1 MDLFKQLSD
10 GVKAGV
16 DMTQGAV
23 KGAVDLSK
31 QGIDGAMDLTSK
43 GTGMVAGPLGDVANA
58 TVMKIPGADAVKE
71 AGEKGLKSAT
81 DLTASAVGTTLDATK
96 GGLGVV
102 MAGANGVFDTVGVN
116 AGFQVSKS

>member
-1 MDLFKQLSD
+1 MVLRAVLTAHLHSENTRIQAAMDLFKQLSD

-43 GTGMVAGPLGDVANA
+43 GTDMVAGPLGDVANA
-58 TVMKIPGADAVKE
+58 TVHED
-71 AGEKGLKSAT
+71 SWCRCCQ
-81 DLTASAVGTTLDATK
+81 
-96 GGLGVV
+96 GGR
-102 MAGANGVFDTVGVN
+102 
-116 AGFQVSKS
+116 